1 MKAPS
6 IIANRESCLTDLTAT
21 GNACPP
27 ASVPTQTV
35 TFDSILDSLDEGV
48 LILDRRGVVLKANP
62 SFCRLFTTS
71 AVGMPA
77 SSVVPGS
84 TFREML
90 DAFLHDFLPEHHSS
104 PAFRIPLEKD
114 IVLSVR
120 ITPLKNSDDF
130 FASENAPYAVVVFHN
145 ISDLVRLNRRRREFM
160 GEVAHELRTPL
171 TTIIGFAE
179 TILDLPPHHTED
191 RQKFTGIILR
201 NARHMALLVEDML
214 RLSKLES
221 GTVPLQLTCV
231 RAAFVLEDAL
241 DACSPHMEAKELTC
255 DIHIDRAMNIRAD
268 AHYITQ
274 VFRNLLEN
282 ACRYAPN
289 GSVIT
294 VTGEPSP
301 FESMAVFTVADQGP
315 GIPQGKKS
323 VAFNLVLRAD
333 ERSLTGQEAD
343 EEVAA
348 ILQALERDLGKHIV
362 ERHGGMIRAEKG
374 PGGMFLFTVPLAQ

>member
-6 IIANRESCLTDLTAT
+6 IIPNRESCFTDLTAPQPEEPVK
-21 GNACPP
+21 APF
-27 ASVPTQTV
+27 PTNPIPL
-35 TFDSILDSLDEGV
+35 DSILDSLDEGV
-48 LILDRRGVVLKANP
+48 LILNKQGVVLKANP
-62 SFCRLFTTS
+62 SFCQLFTS
-71 AVGMPA
+71 NAVGMPA

-90 DAFLHDFLPEHHSS
+90 DAFLHDFLPERHSS
-104 PAFRIPLEKD
+104 PAFRITLDKD
-114 IVLSVR
+114 LVLSVR
-120 ITPLKNSDDF
+120 ITPLKDQDPL
-130 FASENAPYAVVVFHN
+130 FANESAPHAVVVFHN
-145 ISDLVRLNRRRREFM
+145 ISDLVRMNRRRREFM
-160 GEVAHELRTPL
+160 GEIAHELRTPL

-191 RQKFTGIILR
+191 RQKFTGTILR

-241 DACSPHMEAKELTC
+241 DACTPHLEAKELTA
-255 DIHIDRAMNIRAD
+255 DIHMDRAMNIRAD

-282 ACRYAPN
+282 ACRYAPR

-294 VTGEPSP
+294 ITGEPSP
-301 FESMAVFTVADQGP
+301 FEASAVFTVSDQGP
-315 GIPQGKKS
+315 GIPES
-323 VAFNLVLRAD
+323 D
-333 ERSLTGQEAD
+333 CERIFERFYRVEKERVSPSSTGLGL
-343 EEVAA
+343 A
-348 ILQALERDLGKHIV
+348 ICKHIV

>member
-6 IIANRESCLTDLTAT
+6 IVPNRESCFTDLTA
-21 GNACPP
+21 ADDAQSD
-27 ASVPTQTV
+27 ASKKQETSAS
-35 TFDSILDSLDEGV
+35 FDSILDSLDEGV
-48 LILDRRGVVLKANP
+48 LILDKQGVVLKANP
-62 SFCRLFTTS
+62 SFCQLFTTS

-77 SSVVPGS
+77 SAVVPGS

-90 DAFLHDFLPEHHSS
+90 DAFLHDFLPTPHAS
-104 PAFRIPLEKD
+104 PAFRITLEKD
-114 IVLSVR
+114 VILSVR
-120 ITPLKNSDDF
+120 ITPLKSRDSLF
-130 FASENAPYAVVVFHN
+130 TCETAPYAVVVFHN
-145 ISDLVRLNRRRREFM
+145 ISDLVRMSRRRREFM

-191 RQKFTGIILR
+191 RQKFTSTILR

-241 DACSPHMEAKELTC
+241 DACLPHLEAKNLTT
-255 DIHIDRAMNIRAD
+255 DIHIDRSMNIRAD
-268 AHYITQ
+268 AYYITQ

-282 ACRYAPN
+282 ACRYAPE
-289 GSVIT
+289 GSAIT
-294 VTGEPSP
+294 ITGEPSP
-301 FESMAVFTVADQGP
+301 FESMAVFTVSDQGP
-315 GIPQGKKS
+315 GIP
-323 VAFNLVLRAD
+323 AED
-333 ERSLTGQEAD
+333 CERIVERFYRVEKERVSPSSTGLGL
-343 EEVAA
+343 A
-348 ILQALERDLGKHIV
+348 ICKHIV

>member
-6 IIANRESCLTDLTAT
+6 IIPNRESCFTDLTAD
-21 GNACPP
+21 PP
-27 ASVPTQTV
+27 VQPQPSP
-35 TFDSILDSLDEGV
+35 FSEPPIPLDSILDSLDEGV
-48 LILDRRGVVLKANP
+48 LILDRQGVVLKANP

-71 AVGMPA
+71 AVGRPA
-77 SSVVPGS
+77 SAVVPGS

-90 DAFLHDFLPEHHSS
+90 DAFLHDFLPDNHSS
-104 PAFRIPLEKD
+104 PAFRITLEKD
-114 IVLSVR
+114 LVLSVR
-120 ITPLKNSDDF
+120 ITPLKDRDNL
-130 FASENAPYAVVVFHN
+130 FAGGSTPYAVVVFHN

-191 RQKFTGIILR
+191 RQKFTGTILR

-241 DACSPHMEAKELTC
+241 DSCTPHLEAKELVT
-255 DIHIDRAMNIRAD
+255 DIHIDRSMNIRAD

-282 ACRYAPN
+282 ACRYAPR

-294 VTGEPSP
+294 ITGEPSP
-301 FESMAVFTVADQGP
+301 FESMAVFTVSDQGP
-315 GIPQGKKS
+315 GIPEE
-323 VAFNLVLRAD
+323 D
-333 ERSLTGQEAD
+333 CERIFERFYRVEKERVSPSSTGLGL
-343 EEVAA
+343 A
-348 ILQALERDLGKHIV
+348 ICKHIV

-374 PGGMFLFTVPLAQ
+374 PGGMFLFTVPLSR